1 MILTKEEQR
10 IIKLQKVLPQSV
22 IQKRLDELRND
33 LENASP
39 ENFKSIQEFIKELKY
54 WLSIIKMVE
63 QKVGKKKL
71 KKDTSI

>member
-1 MILTKEEQR
+1 MNIDKNEQR

-22 IQKRLDELRND
+22 IQKRLEELRND

-63 QKVGKKKL
+63 KKVGKKKL
-71 KKDTSI
+71 KKDTGL